1 MQHRW
6 LMFHHDPARVV
17 SGCGISAAIT
27 FEIVGMGVAWVS
39 TTVCVVTGAEVGA
52 VGTGVPSLTEVHP
65 VPRTNRIQ
73 KIPKRIPIKT
83 FWRMLKNRG

>member
-1 MQHRW
+1 M
-6 LMFHHDPARVV
+6 D
-17 SGCGISAAIT
+17 CGISAAIT
-27 FEIVGMGVAWVS
+27 FELVGMGVAWVS
-39 TTVCVVTGAEVGA
+39 TIVCDAVAAEVGA

-83 FWRMLKNRG
+83 FWRMLKKYGVSDIK